1 MPERSAGSL
10 FNLEHF
16 GPIRQS
22 VKDPNRFKSPPR
34 VLARIPCCGSQADKR
49 YAAKVQFNAPKPE
62 CILPESRIGIPETV

>member
-22 VKDPNRFKSPPR
+22 VKDRNRFKSPPR
-34 VLARIPCCGSQADKR
+34 VLA
-49 YAAKVQFNAPKPE
+49 
-62 CILPESRIGIPETV
+62 